1 MFLAFLQEQKNRL
14 KRDRAEGERYKERW
28 DEGAMRQRRSKSSSD
43 SITTG
48 RESNWG
54 GLEVRGISVRLWEPS
69 VKKSKPFPISASPL
83 SLSLSLPGLSI
94 TTSAFFLPCHNPPS
108 TSSLFPTYV
117 LLTLSYLE
125 SYSALKFLKY
135 HYNGNILIIK
145 EQQQCW
151 TCSDLSETSGHM
163 GKLNLLPDVTG

>member
-1 MFLAFLQEQKNRL
+1 M
-14 KRDRAEGERYKERW
+14 G
-28 DEGAMRQRRSKSSSD
+28 DEGATRQRRRKSSSD
-43 SITTG
+43 SFTTG
-48 RESNWG
+48 RESDWG

-94 TTSAFFLPCHNPPS
+94 TTSAFFLPCHPPPHS
-108 TSSLFPTYV
+108 SSSLFPTYV
-117 LLTLSYLE
+117 LLTRSCLE
-125 SYSALKFLKY
+125 SSSALKFLKY
-135 HYNGNILIIK
+135 HHNGNILIIK
-145 EQQQCW
+145 AQQQCW